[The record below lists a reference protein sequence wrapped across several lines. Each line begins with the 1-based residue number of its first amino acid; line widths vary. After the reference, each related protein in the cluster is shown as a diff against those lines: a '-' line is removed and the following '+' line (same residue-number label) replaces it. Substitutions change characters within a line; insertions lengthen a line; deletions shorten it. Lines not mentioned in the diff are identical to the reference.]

1 MTCAACGQ
9 PATEGQRFCRN
20 CGKPLTASPAPQ
32 TPPSPGVGE
41 PPRLVKPTPA
51 GQWGTAGTASAATP
65 PSGDVIPTAPVQPG
79 QSGSPI
85 TAGPT
90 PTGPIP
96 TGPIPTGPF
105 TTGPF
110 TTGPVPT
117 GPFQSAAASTPGGAS
132 AGWDASDPLLGAATP
147 NDTYLGNRLS
157 YSDVPTPFDPLS
169 NPSYLAQLKVRFGA
183 LFSTWALGQVLLF
196 IFLAGPAL
204 MMMVNSMAS
213 SFSPYGGSEPSGGGL
228 FAFYSVVSWI
238 WTIALIVLFL
248 VVKLPVQLS
257 EWMLTV
263 DGKGDA
269 AQPALEHMVSII
281 EARRP
286 PLTGMSVVRLAV
298 SGQYPRDYLQLED
311 GNYLGF
317 VSSFAYGSDLYI
329 GWTFWLNVSPG
340 RWLITMLARLF
351 KGWGS
356 GVYGSL
362 VFDVAKALREVMH
375 SAVRQGVDVAV
386 GTTEA
391 SGLGI
396 IGTRIQV
403 TPVNLP
409 RPR

>member
-1 MTCAACGQ
+1 
-9 PATEGQRFCRN
+9 
-20 CGKPLTASPAPQ
+20 
-32 TPPSPGVGE
+32 
-41 PPRLVKPTPA
+41 VKPTPDG
-51 GQWGTAGTASAATP
+51 GQW
-65 PSGDVIPTAPVQPG
+65 PSSVGAPWQPTAPGSEANSAPSQPG
-79 QSGSPI
+79 SAPSQAPSQ
-85 TAGPT
+85 

-96 TGPIPTGPF
+96 TGPIPTGPI

-110 TTGPVPT
+110 QP
-117 GPFQSAAASTPGGAS
+117 GPFQSGPFQSGPVQSGGGSPAT
-132 AGWDASDPLLGAATP
+132 WDASDPLLGAATP
-147 NDTYLGNRLS
+147 NDTYLGHRLA

-169 NPSYLAQLKVRFGA
+169 NPSYLAQLKVRFAA
-183 LFSTWALGQVLLF
+183 LLSTWALGQALLF

-204 MMMVNSMAS
+204 MMMLNSMAS
-213 SFSPYGGSEPSGGGL
+213 AFSPYGGSESSGGGL
-228 FAFYSVVSWI
+228 FLFYTVLSWV

-269 AQPALEHMVSII
+269 AQPALEHMVSIV

-362 VFDVAKALREVMH
+362 VFDLAKALREVMH

-386 GTTEA
+386 GATEA
-391 SGLGI
+391 SGQGI